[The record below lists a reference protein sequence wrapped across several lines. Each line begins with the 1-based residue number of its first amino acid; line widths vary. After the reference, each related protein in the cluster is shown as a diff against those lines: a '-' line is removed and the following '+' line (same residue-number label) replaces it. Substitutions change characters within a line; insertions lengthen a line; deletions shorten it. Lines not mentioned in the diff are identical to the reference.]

1 MEQKFSNN
9 SIDLQVLRDFC
20 EREGETVVYRK
31 GDQLEREGDP
41 ARWFAFVT
49 EGCFKYVKYGISD
62 DKAPIKRE
70 PSSSLGMAER
80 EEARP
85 KVKEHITWF
94 SFEGEFAG
102 DYPNCLDG
110 RPSQTTIKA
119 MMPSRMLRVS
129 GEQLMDFFRQD
140 AEKMELRSII
150 AEHLLSQARAC
161 YLDLHRATA
170 RERYELLLQRC
181 PGIVEHLALQDLA
194 SFLCITPQM
203 LSKIRKNISFGAQK

>member
-1 MEQKFSNN
+1 M
-9 SIDLQVLRDFC
+9 
-20 EREGETVVYRK
+20 TYRK

-41 ARWFAFVT
+41 ARWFGFVT
-49 EGCFKYVKYGISD
+49 EGCFKYVTYGIS
-62 DKAPIKRE
+62 
-70 PSSSLGMAER
+70 ER
-80 EEARP
+80 LR
-85 KVKEHITWF
+85 VGDHRSGIDREHITWF

-140 AEKMELRSII
+140 AEKIELRSVI

-161 YLDLHRATA
+161 YLELHRATA
-170 RERYELLLQRC
+170 RQRYELLLQRC